1 MMQAEGKSEAGMPD
15 LIQRTAEALVE
26 TRSAVAL
33 TGAGISIESGIPP
46 FRGPGGLWEKVD
58 PMEVAT
64 IDAFRRD
71 PEKVWHLLLKGMQA
85 FLTAARPNDGHRG
98 LARLEEWGYL
108 RSVITQNVDGLHQAA
123 GSRDVIEFHGTF
135 AWQRC
140 LKCGSR
146 CETPRVD
153 LSRIPP
159 QCSCGGIYRPDCVF
173 FGEMIPPQHLERS
186 HQLVAHCDVLL
197 VVGTSATVQP
207 AAMMPHLAKQT
218 GALVVEVNPEPTPL
232 TGQVSDYLL
241 QGPAGEMINAIVAR
255 VETLRG

>member
-1 MMQAEGKSEAGMPD
+1 MQD
-15 LIQRTAEALVE
+15 QLQQTAQSILNA
-26 TRSAVAL
+26 RAAIAL

-58 PMEVAT
+58 PMEVAH

-71 PEKVWHLLLKGMQA
+71 PEKVWRLLLKGMQS
-85 FLTAARPNDGHRG
+85 FLTAARPNDAHRG
-98 LARLEEWGYL
+98 LARLEAWGYL

-140 LKCGSR
+140 LDCGRR
-146 CETPRVD
+146 CETTRVD
-153 LSRIPP
+153 LAQLPP
-159 QCSCGGIYRPDCVF
+159 TCSCGGILRPDCVF

-186 HQLVAHCDVLL
+186 HRLVAGCDVLL

-207 AAMMPHLAKQT
+207 AAMMPYLAKEA
-218 GALVVEVNPEPTPL
+218 GALVVEINPEPTPL
-232 TGQVSDYLL
+232 TGRVSDYLL
-241 QGPAGEMINAIVAR
+241 PGPAGEVIRDLVAR
-255 VETLRG
+255 VANLRGEMV